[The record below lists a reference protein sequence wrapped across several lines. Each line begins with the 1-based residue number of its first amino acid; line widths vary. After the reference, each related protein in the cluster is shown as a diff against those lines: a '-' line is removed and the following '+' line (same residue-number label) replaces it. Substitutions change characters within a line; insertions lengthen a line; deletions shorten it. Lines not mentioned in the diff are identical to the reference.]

1 MDVTSDGVSR
11 QPTERRHKM
20 KRYVAVLSIIGLF
33 LSCTHL
39 TSTESTP
46 SFDSTVTGQSD
57 VEQDVK
63 AVQEAVDRGGSVLLK
78 GTFDFGT
85 IGRVDIKNDV
95 AIWGESDSNGRPLT
109 KIIGGFWTFHSPLP
123 STDLPLPGPGPKI
136 KIKNIHFDGVT
147 WSPMHFPFTT
157 GAEISGNNITN
168 VQPFKLPIKWKG
180 GDFIL
185 VQTGII
191 LGTRFA
197 HKEKFLPGAVT
208 GKLIVENN
216 EIDLKCENPKITM
229 GHGVF
234 LPWTWGATIE
244 VERNTIRNVSR
255 NSIESLDNYLD
266 DEGRGSVTITGN
278 DIVTP
283 ADGCPFPGATT
294 YPSGIVV
301 GWFFDRSGGSDPT
314 KNSKITID
322 GNFIQA
328 NGELSTGISSM
339 SDRTLILKN
348 RIELNGG
355 PKTKGITQLGSDG
368 NISKNTIKGTGAWA
382 VAAISWE
389 SFKGSGNIFKW
400 NDMSEFKASS
410 ADIYCTG
417 NKNTFIGPECK
428 MIDKG
433 DGNII
438 LVKK

>member
-1 MDVTSDGVSR
+1 
-11 QPTERRHKM
+11 M

-33 LSCTHL
+33 LSCAQL
-39 TSTESTP
+39 TSVESTP
-46 SFDSTVTGQSD
+46 SYDSTVIGKRDS
-57 VEQDVK
+57 EQDVK
-63 AVQEAVDRGGSVLLK
+63 AVQEAVAKGGTVLLK
-78 GTFDFGT
+78 GTFDFGPK
-85 IGRVDIKNDV
+85 GRVDIKNDV

-123 STDLPLPGPGPKI
+123 STDLPFPGAGPKI

-147 WSPMHFPFTT
+147 WSPMHFPYTS
-157 GAEISGNNITN
+157 GVDISGNKITN

-180 GDFIL
+180 GDFVL

-197 HKEKFLPGAVT
+197 HKEKYLPGAVT
-208 GKLIVENN
+208 GNLVVEGN
-216 EIDLKCENPKITM
+216 EIDLKCEKPKITM
-229 GHGVF
+229 GHGLF
-234 LPWTWGATIE
+234 FPWTWGAKID
-244 VERNTIRNVSR
+244 VKGNTIRNVSR

-278 DIVTP
+278 DIITP
-283 ADGCPFPGATT
+283 TEGCPFPSPIT

-314 KNSKITID
+314 KNSKITIE

-339 SDRTLILKN
+339 SDGTLISEN

-368 NISKNTIKGTGAWA
+368 NISKNNIKGIGAWA
-382 VAAISWE
+382 AAAISWE
-389 SFKGSGNIFKW
+389 SFKGSGNIFEL

-410 ADIYCTG
+410 ADFYCTG
-417 NKNTFIGPECK
+417 NENTFIGPECK
-428 MIDKG
+428 VVDKG
-433 DGNII
+433 KDNKI
-438 LVKK
+438 LVMK